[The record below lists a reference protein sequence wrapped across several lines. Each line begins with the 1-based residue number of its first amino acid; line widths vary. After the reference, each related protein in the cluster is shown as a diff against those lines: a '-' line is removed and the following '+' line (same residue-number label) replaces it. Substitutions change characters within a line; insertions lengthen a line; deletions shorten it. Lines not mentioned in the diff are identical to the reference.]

1 MLVPYGKPGNLGDF
15 AASITDV
22 WTTPQV
28 AEFLDI
34 SRQAINK
41 RVQSGKMLGF
51 PGDGVTLFPVW
62 QFDLENRCV
71 RREVPEFLAAFDEAI
86 EPHAIAQW
94 SITRIDASGRTPAE
108 LLMSADRKE
117 DALRLAGDVTV
128 GAGDGNLAPVA
139 EPAARRT
146 GKEIA
151 EWTPSAAGSTGA
163 QHAILLAA
171 ADLFAR
177 KGPAKVTLRE
187 IASAADVSYGLIH
200 RFYRTKENLLVAV
213 MELLVTYGGE
223 RLSGEEDAY
232 AAIENSFGADID
244 AGQFGRML
252 TWSVF
257 EGTRPD
263 RLLGGVRSR
272 GYRSQIDALWEDP
285 VEPHVRAEFDSRV
298 LASLIALVGA
308 VWDLYEPYLT
318 VLGDY
323 PDRSREDVRQE
334 VADMLK
340 VLIYATRPDR

>member
-1 MLVPYGKPGNLGDF
+1 M
-15 AASITDV
+15 
-22 WTTPQV
+22 
-28 AEFLDI
+28 
-34 SRQAINK
+34 
-41 RVQSGKMLGF
+41 
-51 PGDGVTLFPVW
+51 
-62 QFDLENRCV
+62 
-71 RREVPEFLAAFDEAI
+71 
-86 EPHAIAQW
+86 
-94 SITRIDASGRTPAE
+94 
-108 LLMSADRKE
+108 
-117 DALRLAGDVTV
+117 
-128 GAGDGNLAPVA
+128 
-139 EPAARRT
+139 
-146 GKEIA
+146 
-151 EWTPSAAGSTGA
+151 
-163 QHAILLAA
+163 
-171 ADLFAR
+171 
-177 KGPAKVTLRE
+177 TLRE
-187 IASAADVSYGLIH
+187 IAAAADVSYGLIY

-252 TWSVF
+252 TWSLF

-272 GYRSQIDALWEDP
+272 GGYRSQIDTLWDDP
-285 VEPHVRAEFDSRV
+285 AEPRVRTEFDSRV

-340 VLIYATRPDR
+340 VLIYATRPNR

>member
-1 MLVPYGKPGNLGDF
+1 MGNLGEL
-15 AASITDV
+15 AASAADV

-34 SRQAINK
+34 SRQAINR
-41 RVQSGKMLGF
+41 RVQSRKMLGY
-51 PGDGVTLFPVW
+51 PGDGVTIFPVW
-62 QFDLENRCV
+62 QFDLENGRV
-71 RREVPEFLAAFDEAI
+71 RSEVPEFLAAFDKVI
-86 EPHAIAQW
+86 EPHTIAQW
-94 SITRIDASGRTPAE
+94 SITRIDGSEWTPVD
-108 LLMSADRKE
+108 LLLSQDSKE
-117 DALRLAGDVTV
+117 DALRLAGEYVAGPVDVRS
-128 GAGDGNLAPVA
+128 APDA
-139 EPAARRT
+139 ESSPERA

-151 EWTPSAAGSTGA
+151 EWTPSRAGSTGA

-171 ADLFAR
+171 ADLFSR

-187 IASAADVSYGLIH
+187 IAAAADVSYGLIY

-223 RLSGEEDAY
+223 RLSEEDDAY

-252 TWSVF
+252 TWSIF

-272 GYRSQIDALWEDP
+272 GYRSQIDALWENP
-285 VEPHVRAEFDSRV
+285 VEPQVRAEFDSNV
-298 LASLIALVGA
+298 LASLISLVGA

-318 VLGDY
+318 ELADN

-334 VADMLK
+334 VTDMLK

>member
-1 MLVPYGKPGNLGDF
+1 MQNLSET
-15 AASITDV
+15 AASAGDV

-28 AEFLDI
+28 ASFLSI

-41 RVQSGKMLGF
+41 RVQNRKMLGY

-62 QFDLENRCV
+62 QFDSENR
-71 RREVPEFLAAFDEAI
+71 RIRPEIPEFLAAFDEDV
-86 EPHAIAQW
+86 EPHAIALW
-94 SITRIDASGRTPAE
+94 SITRIDEFERTPAE
-108 LLMSADRKE
+108 LLLSLDTKG
-117 DALRLAGDVTV
+117 DALRLAGTCA
-128 GAGDGNLAPVA
+128 AGPVEESPA
-139 EPAARRT
+139 PAAESSAKRA
-146 GKEIA
+146 GKEVA
-151 EWTPSAAGSTGA
+151 EWTPSRAGSTGA

-171 ADLFAR
+171 ADLFSR

-187 IASAADVSYGLIH
+187 IAAAADVSYGLIH

-252 TWSVF
+252 TWSIF

-272 GYRSQIDALWEDP
+272 GYRSQIDALWENP
-285 VEPHVRAEFDSRV
+285 VEPRVRAEFDSDV
-298 LASLIALVGA
+298 LASLIALVGS

-318 VLGDY
+318 ALADN
-323 PDRSREDVRQE
+323 PERSREDVRQE
-334 VADMLK
+334 VTDMLK
-340 VLIYATRPDR
+340 VLIYATRPNR

>member
-1 MLVPYGKPGNLGDF
+1 MENLCEPGVSPD
-15 AASITDV
+15 DV
-22 WTTPQV
+22 WTTPQ
-28 AEFLDI
+28 AAQFLDI

-41 RVQSGKMLGF
+41 RVQNRKMLGY

-62 QFDLENRCV
+62 QFDLENRGI
-71 RREVPEFLAAFDEAI
+71 RPEVPEFLEVFDKDI
-86 EPHAIAQW
+86 EPHVIAQW
-94 SITRIDASGRTPAE
+94 SITRIDGSDRTPAE
-108 LLMSADRKE
+108 LLLCPETKD
-117 DALRLAGDVTV
+117 DAIRLASTCK
-128 GAGDGNLAPVA
+128 AGPAEESPAPVA
-139 EPAARRT
+139 ESGVKHA
-146 GKEIA
+146 GKTVA
-151 EWTPSAAGSTGA
+151 EWTPSRAGSTGA

-171 ADLFAR
+171 ADLFSR

-187 IASAADVSYGLIH
+187 IAAAAGVSYGLIH

-232 AAIENSFGADID
+232 AAIENSFGADVD

-252 TWSVF
+252 TWSIF

-272 GYRSQIDALWEDP
+272 GYRAQIDALWENP
-285 VEPHVRAEFDSRV
+285 VEPQVRDKFDSNV
-298 LASLIALVGA
+298 LASLIALVGS

-318 VLGDY
+318 ELADN

-334 VADMLK
+334 VTDMLK
-340 VLIYATRPDR
+340 VLIYATRPNR